1 MSESFIHYLW
11 QYQYFN
17 KHDLVTSDGEPVSIF
32 HPGYR
37 NSHAG
42 PDFLDVRLRI
52 GDMEWSGSVEIH
64 IDASGWVHHRHDHD
78 AAYDNV
84 VLHVVWNNDK
94 AVTRTDGSI
103 LPTLE
108 LKNRVEHDLLLRYKK
123 LVGNPEEIPCTPS
136 FRNVTRLTIF
146 STLDRALMERLERKA
161 KNVFDLLK
169 RNQNNWEE
177 TCYQLLARNFGFKVN
192 ADPFLQLAQSLPYKL
207 LLKHLDKPACVEA
220 LVFGQSGF
228 LEESDASD
236 EYIRVLRREHAA
248 LSHKYSLQTRQLNR
262 AQWKFLRLRPAN
274 FPTIRLAQFAS
285 LLQKQK
291 NIVSKLLEATSYEEL
306 RAIFSVRQSD
316 YWQNHYQA
324 GKISRDEI
332 AMLGDMSID
341 NIIVNTVVPLLAVY
355 GKLKDDGSY
364 LERAVAIVQ
373 QVPAEWNIITRR
385 WTTTGIKPASAFDS
399 QALIELYTNF
409 CSKHRCL
416 DCNIGAS
423 LLKPVCK

>member
-1 MSESFIHYLW
+1 
-11 QYQYFN
+11 
-17 KHDLVTSDGEPVSIF
+17 
-32 HPGYR
+32 
-37 NSHAG
+37 
-42 PDFLDVRLRI
+42 
-52 GDMEWSGSVEIH
+52 
-64 IDASGWVHHRHDHD
+64 
-78 AAYDNV
+78 

-136 FRNVTRLTIF
+136 FRNVTRLTVF

-169 RNQNNWEE
+169 RNQNDWEE

-207 LLKHLDKPACVEA
+207 ILKHLDKPACVEA

-228 LEESDASD
+228 LEESDTND
-236 EYIRVLRREHAA
+236 EYIRVLRREHAL
-248 LSHKYSLQTRQLNR
+248 LSHKYSLQTQQLNR

-291 NIVSKLLEATSYEEL
+291 NIVSKLLEAATYQDL
-306 RAIFSVRQSD
+306 KAIFSVRQSD
-316 YWQNHYQA
+316 YWQNHYQV
-324 GKISRDEI
+324 GKTSRDEI

-341 NIIVNTVVPLLAVY
+341 NIVVNTVVPLLAAY
-355 GKLKDDGSY
+355 GKLKDDGVY
-364 LERAVAIVQ
+364 LERAITILQ

-385 WTTTGIKPASAFDS
+385 WATIGVKPASSFDS

-423 LLKPVCK
+423 LLKPLGK

>member
-37 NSHAG
+37 NTHAG
-42 PDFLDVRLRI
+42 PDFLDVRVRI
-52 GDMEWSGSVEIH
+52 GDMEWIGSVEIH
-64 IDASGWVHHRHDHD
+64 IDASGWIHHRHDHD

-94 AVTRTDGSI
+94 AVTRTDGSV
-103 LPTLE
+103 LPALE
-108 LKNRVEHDLLLRYKK
+108 LKQRVEPDLLQRYKK
-123 LVGNPEEIPCTPS
+123 LAGNPEEIPCTPS
-136 FRNVTRLTIF
+136 FRNVTRLTVF
-146 STLDRALMERLERKA
+146 STLDRALTERLERKS

-192 ADPFLQLAQSLPYKL
+192 ADPFLQLAQSLPYKFIL
-207 LLKHLDKPACVEA
+207 RHLDKPASVEA

-228 LEESDASD
+228 LEENDTTD
-236 EYIRVLRREHAA
+236 DYIRVLRREHAL
-248 LSHKYSLQTRQLNR
+248 LSHKYSLHERQLNR
-262 AQWKFLRLRPAN
+262 TQWKFLRLRPAN

-291 NIVSKLLEATSYEEL
+291 NIVSKILETETYEDL
-306 RAIFSVRQSD
+306 RILFTVRQSD

-332 AMLGDMSID
+332 ATLGDMSID
-341 NIIVNTVVPLLAVY
+341 NIIVNTIVPMLAAY
-355 GKLKDDGSY
+355 GKLKDDGAY
-364 LERAVAIVQ
+364 LERAVTILQ
-373 QVPAEWNIITRR
+373 HVPAEWNFITRR
-385 WTTTGIKPASAFDS
+385 WATVGIKPVSAFDS